1 MDNGK
6 ALKAYKNSH
15 EAQKKYWDTVSKI
28 ARKVFNPLAELPEG
42 FLTAD
47 SLKVP
52 YFLCKLLK
60 LLKYFLVYNFPQKYF
75 RLSIHSQRYYAI
87 ECRTRY
93 F

>member
-1 MDNGK
+1 MDIGK

-15 EAQKKYWDTVSKI
+15 EAQKKYWDTDSNF
-28 ARKVFNPLAELPEG
+28 FNPLAELPEG